1 MPEELAV
8 GERPQHVVVDQLE
21 DLLLLR
27 VLLEGG
33 VFDVGAHHHEVFLAF
48 ALERR
53 LLVVVVGGHVL
64 Q

>member
-33 VFDVGAHHHEVFLAF
+33 VFDVGAYHHEVLLAF